1 MYLNLPTLCTC
12 LLVIGGA
19 IVATPVLIKGF
30 TRRGS
35 GVKYENNFL
44 IQRAPQFLSLVNII
58 LIVIAFLLYG
68 DVPITLPLDRSQLMF
83 FVLGQGQPTGL
94 VAWMSWLGVLILAS
108 GMIFMIG
115 GWYSLGKYFSTDA
128 ELLEGHSVCKDG
140 LLKYVM
146 HPAYSGI
153 IQCLLGASL
162 AATSIFC
169 ALFTLFVVAPLWLKR
184 AKYEEQLL
192 LEHLGASYKDYGNE
206 LKWRR
211 LVPTVFPFGV

>member
-12 LLVIGGA
+12 LLVIGGTGA
-19 IVATPVLIKGF
+19 AAPVLVRGF
-30 TRRGS
+30 KRRGS
-35 GVKYENNFL
+35 GVKYEKNFL
-44 IQRAPQFLSLVNII
+44 VQRAPQFLILADVVLII
-58 LIVIAFLLYG
+58 IAFLLYA
-68 DVPITLPLDRSQLMF
+68 DLPIALPVERSQLML
-83 FVLGQGQPTGL
+83 FVLGQGKPVGSA
-94 VAWMSWLGVLILAS
+94 AWMSWFGVLLLIS

-128 ELLEGHSVCKDG
+128 ELLDDHAVCKAG
-140 LLKYVM
+140 LFKYVM

-169 ALFTLFVVAPLWLKR
+169 VLFTLFAVAPLWLKR

-192 LEHLGASYKDYGNE
+192 LENLGQPYKEYGDE
-206 LKWRR
+206 VKWRR
-211 LVPTVFPFGV
+211 LVPTFFPFGV